1 MLPIMNNSYRNAFNW
16 MPGFMNEVLNG
27 FPTLQQEAR
36 TTSPAINVTEGKND
50 YKLELAVPGTTK
62 EDYKIQ
68 LNNEGQLMVTLEKHE
83 EKEDKAEDG
92 RRYLRREFSYHK
104 FRQVFN
110 LPEDVES
117 EKIAAQVTD
126 GVLTI
131 DLPKKAQEALPAT
144 RAIEVK

>member
-1 MLPIMNNSYRNAFNW
+1 MKTWRNS
-16 MPGFMNEVLNG
+16 
-27 FPTLQQEAR
+27 
-36 TTSPAINVTEGKND
+36 SPAINVTEGKND

-83 EKEDKAEDG
+83 EKEDKTEDG